1 MAKLYFTIGLPR
13 GGKSTLCNKWRTYD
27 NYIEENKFVE
37 YKCSIMFQE
46 PPKRYESIQTERRV
60 VVSGDRIRESLYGS
74 LWNQLAEDFV
84 DAIKWTMVR
93 TLLNSGYT
101 VLLDETNTSERNI
114 RKIFEIDINAE
125 FVYVDT
131 PVEVCKK
138 RANETLWKP
147 IDRMHDNLRTLVNS
161 HCSVWEWKKLI
172 GTELPSKGHLEHA
185 IVRLKKIF
193 LEEIER
199 YTNESR
205 NSATQNPELPEVPT
219 TPKPSVSSATCTWTT
234 TIPDVSEYQVW

>member
-1 MAKLYFTIGLPR
+1 MSRLYFTIGCSHS
-13 GGKSTLCNKWRTYD
+13 GKSTLCNKWAAYD

-84 DAIKWTMVR
+84 DAVKWTMVR

-114 RKIFEIDINAE
+114 RKIFEIDQNAE

-147 IDRMHDNLRTLVNS
+147 IDRMANNLLELALMHDDFFVEGFPNLNS
-161 HCSVWEWKKLI
+161 LRYVITNIREK
-172 GTELPSKGHLEHA
+172 
-185 IVRLKKIF
+185 F
-193 LEEIER
+193 LEDQGKF
-199 YTNESR
+199 TNVSESG
-205 NSATQNPELPEVPT
+205 NTTEKSAALSEVST

-234 TIPDVSEYQVW
+234 TIPDVSKYQVW